1 MNSQDFVKRDC
12 RHLMY
17 LMDLL
22 ITDVR
27 RFLSG
32 RDKKQNRGNKCL
44 QGNKKVCCTW
54 LYVQTR
60 FLPDQRLTTLFGL
73 NYSSYIP
80 SATLRVESNH
90 HHCKHLLVQCFL
102 AITL

>member
-27 RFLSG
+27 RSLSG
-32 RDKKQNRGNKCL
+32 RDKKQIGVISAC
-44 QGNKKVCCTW
+44 KVIRKFVAHG
-54 LYVQTR
+54 YM
-60 FLPDQRLTTLFGL
+60 
-73 NYSSYIP
+73 Y
-80 SATLRVESNH
+80 
-90 HHCKHLLVQCFL
+90 KHGFCP
-102 AITL
+102 IRD